1 MKHLSFR
8 TNTRTKTFS
17 REGFMTDKNQPLV
30 SIVIPAYNV
39 ADYLDECLE
48 SVVSQTYANLEIVL
62 VDDGSTDDTGVK
74 CDAWAEKDDR
84 VHLIHQ
90 TNQGVSGARNTGID
104 ESHGDYI
111 LMVDPDDKIDSL
123 LLEKCTACFKEKQV
137 DLVHYGYKT
146 IDEKGKVLKTIPD
159 PSKKNW
165 DLLQLILSNKI
176 QSHLWQFVCKR
187 KFYQI
192 IRFPENR
199 KAEDLAVI
207 YKMVAATKGYA
218 FLPGCLYEYR
228 TRAGS
233 SLSSTTSNP
242 EKAVQY
248 YVDELLAFH
257 EMIQWAKST
266 GRAEYVRAAQN
277 SMVHHL
283 FLHYKAMLAACSE
296 EGVEW
301 VSNRL
306 SEELRNINSNSLEGA
321 EKKKAAM
328 FRNGSLAF
336 CYQFDNALRKTA
348 KQLLR
353 RIRRVGK

>member
-1 MKHLSFR
+1 M
-8 TNTRTKTFS
+8 
-17 REGFMTDKNQPLV
+17 
-30 SIVIPAYNV
+30 
-39 ADYLDECLE
+39 
-48 SVVSQTYANLEIVL
+48 
-62 VDDGSTDDTGVK
+62 
-74 CDAWAEKDDR
+74 
-84 VHLIHQ
+84 
-90 TNQGVSGARNTGID
+90 
-104 ESHGDYI
+104 
-111 LMVDPDDKIDSL
+111 
-123 LLEKCTACFKEKQV
+123 
-137 DLVHYGYKT
+137 
-146 IDEKGKVLKTIPD
+146 
-159 PSKKNW
+159 
-165 DLLQLILSNKI
+165 ILSNKI

-218 FLPGCLYEYR
+218 FLPDYLYEYR

-336 CYQFDNALRKTA
+336 CYRFDNALRKTA

-353 RIRRVGK
+353 RIRRVSK

>member
-1 MKHLSFR
+1 
-8 TNTRTKTFS
+8 
-17 REGFMTDKNQPLV
+17 MTDKNQPLV

-62 VDDGSTDDTGVK
+62 VDDGSTDDTGEK

-123 LLEKCTACFKEKQV
+123 LLEKCMACFKEKQV

-159 PSKKNW
+159 PSTKNQ

-207 YKMVAATKGYA
+207 YKMVAATKEYA
-218 FLPGCLYEYR
+218 FLPDCLYEYR

-233 SLSSTTSNP
+233 ALSSAASDP
-242 EKAVQY
+242 KKAIRY
-248 YVDELLAFH
+248 YTDEFAAFC
-257 EMIQWAKST
+257 EMNSWARRQ
-266 GRAEYVRAAQN
+266 GRAEYIHAAQS
-277 SMVHHL
+277 SMIHHL
-283 FLHYKAMLAACSE
+283 FLHYKTMLATHSE
-296 EGVEW
+296 EDIMW
-301 VSNRL
+301 VSDRIDEVL
-306 SEELRNINSNSLEGA
+306 GDISLDKA
-321 EKKKAAM
+321 ERRKVAM

-336 CYQFDNALRKTA
+336 CYRFDNALRKTV

-353 RIRRVGK
+353 GIRRVSK